1 MAKMGSF
8 GFNDAKDRQVKKA
21 NGANWLAFWLSLVLP
36 IVLNHHPMT
45 SFLQQ
50 QTLSPLRPLRKKKR
64 GKEKG
69 NLIIPF
75 NQKKKKRAKSR
86 TKKWRLLYSS
96 GEAAALST
104 SSSISSKW
112 KEGKKKHVPQFYSIS
127 SGSRFLYVIVG
138 RDQQS
143 QFKRPNTNT
152 HTPSFPSRE
161 TFSRV
166 PLKNKEE

>member
-21 NGANWLAFWLSLVLP
+21 NGAKWLAFWLSLVLP

-50 QTLSPLRPLRKKKR
+50 QTLSPLRPLKKKR

-96 GEAAALST
+96 GEAALST
-104 SSSISSKW
+104 SSSKW
-112 KEGKKKHVPQFYSIS
+112 KEGKKTCTILLNVEREPLSLRHRRPWPTVSIQTTKH
-127 SGSRFLYVIVG
+127 
-138 RDQQS
+138 
-143 QFKRPNTNT
+143 T
-152 HTPSFPSRE
+152 HTHSFPSRDFQSCPFE
-161 TFSRV
+161 
-166 PLKNKEE
+166 K